1 MNQRL
6 RRAERKRAARD
17 SHPPSSWGESEWVL
31 VDSTVGSV
39 AQMNGE
45 TSVDELA
52 GNLWTSPHRV

>member
-17 SHPPSSWGESEWVL
+17 SHPSSWGENEWVL

-52 GNLWTSPHRV
+52 GNL

>member
-52 GNLWTSPHRV
+52 GNL